1 MPQTYF
7 PVNMR
12 GTTEGLLVLSN
23 GRFFRG
29 KLRGAPLRLQVK
41 YFSPRQ

>member
-1 MPQTYF
+1 MPQTYL
-7 PVNMR
+7 PVNMG

-29 KLRGAPLRLQVK
+29 
-41 YFSPRQ
+41 